1 MSVQLLVENAI
12 KHNHISENQ
21 PLKLR
26 IYSSEDILWVENRL
40 NIKESRDKSTGI
52 GLRNLE
58 ARYKYVT
65 GKPIVMENDGEV
77 FRVGLPRITADL

>member
-1 MSVQLLVENAI
+1 
-12 KHNHISENQ
+12 
-21 PLKLR
+21 
-26 IYSSEDILWVENRL
+26 VENRL
-40 NIKESRDKSTGI
+40 NIKDSRDKSTGI

-77 FRVGLPRITADL
+77 FRVGLPRIIADL